1 MQDENISSIEFHKV
15 LQEGEKY
22 RKPKAV
28 VRNQAKGKV
37 REFTKERR
45 EGLLEQ
51 GRKESKEDFFTKNRR
66 YFR

>member
-1 MQDENISSIEFHKV
+1 MSQAMQDENISSIEFHKV

-45 EGLLEQ
+45 E
-51 GRKESKEDFFTKNRR
+51 
-66 YFR
+66 